1 MGSSNSSIDGELT
14 QKILDSKVKD
24 IDILNMKID
33 VYQLVILEEMQNPIL
48 MRDIISNFEKNFNNY
63 LRTMTINLNQYMNNE
78 NYVKI
83 DNNNNNAH
91 IINIIFDFETKK
103 VNVVAPKNF
112 NLKNIYMISLNKL
125 DEGDREPFTDI
136 NNLLFTFNANDIS
149 SNFYNNRELNTLNIH
164 DQGVIEVIRKNNVTI
179 FNADK

>member
-1 MGSSNSSIDGELT
+1 MGSSNSSIDGQLT
-14 QKILDSKVKD
+14 QKVLDSKVKD

-63 LRTMTINLNQYMNNE
+63 LRMMTINLNQYMNNE
-78 NYVKI
+78 NYVKV
-83 DNNNNNAH
+83 DNNAH
-91 IINIIFDFETKK
+91 IINIIFDFESKK

-112 NLKNIYMISLNKL
+112 NLKNIYMISLNKI
-125 DEGDREPFTDI
+125 DKQDREPFSDI
-136 NNLLFTFNANDIS
+136 NNLLFKFNANDIS
-149 SNFYNNRELNTLNIH
+149 SNFYNNLELNTLNIP
-164 DQGVIEVIRKNNVTI
+164 DKGVIEVIRKNI

>member
-91 IINIIFDFETKK
+91 IINIIFDFE
-103 VNVVAPKNF
+103 
-112 NLKNIYMISLNKL
+112 
-125 DEGDREPFTDI
+125 
-136 NNLLFTFNANDIS
+136 
-149 SNFYNNRELNTLNIH
+149 
-164 DQGVIEVIRKNNVTI
+164 
-179 FNADK
+179 

>member
-78 NYVKI
+78 NYAKI
-83 DNNNNNAH
+83 DNNNNAH

-112 NLKNIYMISLNKL
+112 NLKNIYMISLNKI
-125 DEGDREPFTDI
+125 DKQDREPFSDI
-136 NNLLFTFNANDIS
+136 NNLLFKFNANDIS
-149 SNFYNNRELNTLNIH
+149 SNFYNNLELNTLNIP
-164 DQGVIEVIRKNNVTI
+164 DKGVIEVIRKNI

>member
-1 MGSSNSSIDGELT
+1 MGNKNSIDGRLT
-14 QKILDSKVKD
+14 QEILDSKVKD
-24 IDILNMKID
+24 MDILNMKID

-63 LRTMTINLNQYMNNE
+63 LRKMTINLNQYMNNE

-83 DNNNNNAH
+83 DNNNNAH

-103 VNVVAPKNF
+103 VNVVTPKNF

-125 DEGDREPFTDI
+125 DEGDREPFADI

-149 SNFYNNRELNTLNIH
+149 SNFYNNRELNTLNIP
-164 DQGVIEVIRKNNVTI
+164 DKGVI
-179 FNADK
+179 

>member
-63 LRTMTINLNQYMNNE
+63 LRMMTINLNQYMNNE
-78 NYVKI
+78 NYVKV
-83 DNNNNNAH
+83 DNNNAH
-91 IINIIFDFETKK
+91 IINIIFDFE
-103 VNVVAPKNF
+103 
-112 NLKNIYMISLNKL
+112 
-125 DEGDREPFTDI
+125 
-136 NNLLFTFNANDIS
+136 
-149 SNFYNNRELNTLNIH
+149 
-164 DQGVIEVIRKNNVTI
+164 
-179 FNADK
+179 

>member
-1 MGSSNSSIDGELT
+1 MGSSNSSIDGQLT
-14 QKILDSKVKD
+14 QKVLDSKVKD

-33 VYQLVILEEMQNPIL
+33 VYQLVILEEMQNPTL

-78 NYVKI
+78 NYAKI
-83 DNNNNNAH
+83 DNNNNAH
-91 IINIIFDFETKK
+91 IINIIFDFESKK

-112 NLKNIYMISLNKL
+112 NLKNIYMISLNKI
-125 DEGDREPFTDI
+125 DKQDREPFSDI
-136 NNLLFTFNANDIS
+136 NNLLFKFNANDIS
-149 SNFYNNRELNTLNIH
+149 SNFYNNLELNTLNIP
-164 DQGVIEVIRKNNVTI
+164 DKGVIEVIRKNI

>member
-1 MGSSNSSIDGELT
+1 MGSSNSSIDGQLT
-14 QKILDSKVKD
+14 QKVLDSKVKD

-78 NYVKI
+78 NYVKV
-83 DNNNNNAH
+83 DNNNAH
-91 IINIIFDFETKK
+91 IINVIFDYASKK
-103 VNVVAPKNF
+103 INVVTPKNF

-125 DEGDREPFTDI
+125 DEGDREPFADI
-136 NNLLFTFNANDIS
+136 NNLLFTFNANNIS
-149 SNFYNNRELNTLNIH
+149 SNFYNNLELNTLNIH
-164 DQGVIEVIRKNNVTI
+164 DQGVIEVIRKNI

>member
-63 LRTMTINLNQYMNNE
+63 LRMMTINLNQYMNNE
-78 NYVKI
+78 NYVKV
-83 DNNNNNAH
+83 DNNAH
-91 IINIIFDFETKK
+91 IINIIFDFESKK

-112 NLKNIYMISLNKL
+112 NLKNIYMISLNKI
-125 DEGDREPFTDI
+125 DKQDREPFSDI
-136 NNLLFTFNANDIS
+136 NNLLFKFNANDIS
-149 SNFYNNRELNTLNIH
+149 SNFYNNLELNTLNIP
-164 DQGVIEVIRKNNVTI
+164 DKGVIEVIRKNNVTI

>member
-1 MGSSNSSIDGELT
+1 MGSSNSSIDGQLT
-14 QKILDSKVKD
+14 QKILDSKVQD

-63 LRTMTINLNQYMNNE
+63 LRMMTINLNQYMNNE
-78 NYVKI
+78 NYVKV
-83 DNNNNNAH
+83 DNNNAH

-103 VNVVAPKNF
+103 VNVVTPKNF

-125 DEGDREPFTDI
+125 DEGDREPFADI

>member
-78 NYVKI
+78 NYAKI
-83 DNNNNNAH
+83 DNNNNAH
-91 IINIIFDFETKK
+91 IINIIFDFESKK

-112 NLKNIYMISLNKL
+112 NLKNIYMISLNKI
-125 DEGDREPFTDI
+125 DKQDREPFSDI
-136 NNLLFTFNANDIS
+136 NNLLFKFNANDIS
-149 SNFYNNRELNTLNIH
+149 SNFYNNLELNTLNIP
-164 DQGVIEVIRKNNVTI
+164 DKGVIEVIRKNI

>member
-1 MGSSNSSIDGELT
+1 MGSSNSSIDGQLT
-14 QKILDSKVKD
+14 QKVLDSKVKD

-78 NYVKI
+78 NYAKI
-83 DNNNNNAH
+83 DNNNNAH
-91 IINIIFDFETKK
+91 IINIIFDFESKK

-112 NLKNIYMISLNKL
+112 NLKNIYMISLNKI
-125 DEGDREPFTDI
+125 DKQDREPFSDI
-136 NNLLFTFNANDIS
+136 NNLLFKFNANDIS
-149 SNFYNNRELNTLNIH
+149 SNFYNNLELNTLNIP
-164 DQGVIEVIRKNNVTI
+164 DKGVIEVIRKNI